1 MIKIAVL
8 AKSANCNSFG
18 LRGHILVADNGEA
31 WEAAANSINE
41 LDVEKVVQSTA
52 DDVATALINLGFEIP
67 RQLTDPRPSDL
78 ERFFPDSIWAAA

>member
-8 AKSANCNSFG
+8 AKSVNCNSFG
-18 LRGHILVADNGEA
+18 LRGHILIADNGEA

-41 LDVEKVVQSTA
+41 LPVEKVVQSTA
-52 DDVATALINLGFEIP
+52 DDVATALVRLGFEIP

-78 ERFFPDSIWAAA
+78 ERFFPEIVAA